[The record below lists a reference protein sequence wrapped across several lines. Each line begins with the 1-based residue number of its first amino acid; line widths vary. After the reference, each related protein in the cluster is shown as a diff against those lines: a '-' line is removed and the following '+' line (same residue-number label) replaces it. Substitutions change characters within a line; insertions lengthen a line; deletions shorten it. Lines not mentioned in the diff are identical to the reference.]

1 MTVERKNRTRAVGV
15 MDSMISIEPGN
26 ALRDI
31 LFDINYQLQKIL
43 GYDNHTLA
51 FQCAVNGVV
60 YGVTV
65 TREDKRLTC
74 KLLSFI
80 DNQEAHI
87 FFPAAEHALNGLYAT
102 TKLRADFD
110 LKVFSNEIEVLFG
123 QLPAIARRR
132 LASVIGPEVGAP
144 LTLEDQFKE
153 AQAMAAEL
161 AGEGAEPLQASL
173 GVAFPSLPIIPA
185 GAVPQSGKISQGRRR
200 SVVYIPEKEP
210 SATAIAGVRARIH
223 SVFLG
228 RKEEKR
234 TVMLDGAAAR
244 VIQYLLTPDMR
255 RTLATRNTREPM
267 RRQFVKGAWQ
277 VLYANHTQQGVWLY
291 AGPEGLQNRNRIF
304 IPFQLEGSHVRIPPD
319 APWQLIADMLGQ

>member
-1 MTVERKNRTRAVGV
+1 MTIERKHRTRAVGV

-26 ALRDI
+26 VLRDI

-65 TREDKRLTC
+65 IREENRVTC

-80 DNQEAHI
+80 DNQEAQI
-87 FFPAAEHALNGLYAT
+87 FCPAAEHALNGLYAT

-110 LKVFSNEIEVLFG
+110 LKGFSNEIEVLFG

-132 LASVIGPEVGAP
+132 LASVLGPEVGEP

-161 AGEGAEPLQASL
+161 AGEGAEPLASL
-173 GVAFPSLPIIPA
+173 GVAFPSLPVVVP
-185 GAVPQSGKISQGRRR
+185 GTAVSNSGKIGIGRKK
-200 SVVYIPEKEP
+200 SVVYTPERELP
-210 SATAIAGVRARIH
+210 TAAKAEFRARIH

-234 TVMLDGAAAR
+234 TVMLDGPAAR

-255 RTLATRNTREPM
+255 RTLATRKSREPM
-267 RRQFVKGAWQ
+267 RRQLVKGSWH
-277 VLYANHTQQGVWLY
+277 VLYTNHTEQGVWLY